1 MAVGHH
7 NFMTI
12 RTIIFGIVEVVV
24 FLRNR
29 VAKVSPDYNL
39 RKLKGCLIIKCI
51 KTKRF
56 GRLIIAFELLQ
67 EKCTNIVFM

>member
-29 VAKVSPDYNL
+29 VAKVSPDYNM
-39 RKLKGCLIIKCI
+39 RKLKGHLIKKRINTKCL
-51 KTKRF
+51 T
-56 GRLIIAFELLQ
+56 LELLQ
-67 EKCTNIVFM
+67 EKCTDIEFM